1 MPQNETHCECLFVTV
16 ILTKMKLHYPE
27 MKYPKVNIC
36 SCNMQIIYKNK
47 DICSKYQN
55 RNRFHFIRPKWKL
68 IWTEFFTWRNVI
80 LVWVLCKHPLG
91 HFPKYFLVFFFLSA
105 KVRFLP
111 LLFLNS
117 EVLFML
123 SQLLKYTIRHDFF
136 LPISENV
143 IFRLEKK
150 KNVSKLKNLSLRIM
164 QFNLQYN
171 YERRLLCYKHTVP
184 VSYV

>member
-80 LVWVLCKHPLG
+80 LVWVLCKHPL
-91 HFPKYFLVFFFLSA
+91 
-105 KVRFLP
+105 
-111 LLFLNS
+111 
-117 EVLFML
+117 
-123 SQLLKYTIRHDFF
+123 D
-136 LPISENV
+136 
-143 IFRLEKK
+143 IFR
-150 KNVSKLKNLSLRIM
+150 NISSCFFSKRKDQISSIAFLKFSG
-164 QFNLQYN
+164 FVY
-171 YERRLLCYKHTVP
+171 
-184 VSYV
+184 YVVAVTEIYY